1 MIDPQHPV
9 SNDGHDRLDRL
20 EAIAGQLLERCR
32 RRGATQA
39 EVSCSEE
46 HGLSG
51 DVRMGEVEPIE
62 STRDRGIAVTVYFGR
77 RKGSASTADLRDESL
92 EATVAQA
99 CAIARH
105 TDEDPA
111 AGLADADLMARPD
124 ANGHFP

>member
-1 MIDPQHPV
+1 MSDPHHPV
-9 SNDGHDRLDRL
+9 PDDGRDRLDRL

-32 RRGATQA
+32 QRGASQA

-46 HGLSG
+46 HGLG
-51 DVRMGEVEPIE
+51 VDVRLGEVETIE

-92 EATVAQA
+92 EATVEQA

-105 TDEDPA
+105 TEEDPA
-111 AGLADADLMARPD
+111 A
-124 ANGHFP
+124 